1 MDKDYSD
8 YKPTEYE
15 KYRWL
20 RANNK
25 YVTLDMTTNFA
36 LFPRDNRTVQIQ
48 VNYKYEFVN
57 MYYWIEDEG
66 TEEQLNNFVS
76 EHTPKEEDIEEDSKE
91 YLENKIAKQKKSLAA
106 FKSR

>member
-48 VNYKYEFVN
+48 VNYKYEFIN
-57 MYYWIEDEG
+57 MYYWIEEEG
-66 TEEQLNNFVS
+66 TEEQLNNFIS
-76 EHTPKEEDIEEDSKE
+76 EHTRKEEDSKE
-91 YLENKIAKQKKSLAA
+91 YLETKIAEQRQSLVKGDAL
-106 FKSR
+106 KTM